1 MASVLMDISDVR
13 ALVRK
18 LNLVALDEVFEVLN
32 SEIDGSIRSGFD
44 FVAVEF
50 LPDSQMIE
58 IDGMAVHVEIPFHMN
73 MSMKDLAGMVKRE
86 AIQNGFEILDDKELS
101 FRISWA
107 GVN

>member
-1 MASVLMDISDVR
+1 MASTLMDISDVQ

-18 LNLVALDEVFEVLN
+18 LNTVALDEVFEVLN
-32 SEIDGSIRSGFD
+32 SEIDGSIRGGFD

-58 IDGMAVHVEIPFHMN
+58 VDGMTVHVEVPSHM
-73 MSMKDLAGMVKRE
+73 SLTDFAGMVKRE

>member
-1 MASVLMDISDVR
+1 MASTLMDISDVQD
-13 ALVRK
+13 LVRK
-18 LNLVALDEVFEVLN
+18 INTVPLDEVFEVLN
-32 SEIDGSIRSGFD
+32 SEIDGSIRGGFD

-50 LPDSQMIE
+50 MPGPQRVE
-58 IDGMAVHVEIPFHMN
+58 VDGMTVHVEVPSHM
-73 MSMKDLAGMVKRE
+73 SLTDFAGMVKRE